1 MLLALPAAADS
12 LGELVGVLR
21 SRYPSATVVSGF
33 NDWRTVS
40 VYRRHAGLHLGYDIV
55 LPYGSRVPAAW
66 PGRVVAITPWGGS
79 QYGIT
84 VLADS
89 GYEATYGHLSPLVR
103 VGQRVSPG
111 DFVGTTIIDHVD
123 VKMRDSAGAYVDFG
137 TFASSARRVVTVVRQ
152 AEDRAEQWQARY
164 AALESKPR
172 PPWPLER
179 TAELL
184 AEGAISVQD
193 ARRGEEALKVQRQ
206 LTVVKEEAR
215 KRGIRLKA
223 KSKPL
228 RLGKLVADGV
238 VTKAEA
244 SR

>member
-1 MLLALPAAADS
+1 
-12 LGELVGVLR
+12 
-21 SRYPSATVVSGF
+21 VVSGF

-66 PGRVVAITPWGGS
+66 PGKVVAITPWGGS

-103 VGQRVSPG
+103 VGQRVAAG
-111 DFVGTTIIDHVD
+111 DFVGLTIIDHVD

-137 TFASSARRVVTVVRQ
+137 SLASARRVVTVVRQ
-152 AEDRAEQWQARY
+152 AEDQAEKWQARY
-164 AALESKPR
+164 EALERKPM
-172 PPWPLER
+172 PSWDLDR

-184 AEGAISVQD
+184 KMGAISAQD
-193 ARRGEEALKVQRQ
+193 ARRGEEASKVQRQ
-206 LTVVKEEAR
+206 LAVVKEAAR
-215 KRGIRLKA
+215 KRGITLKT
-223 KSKPL
+223 KPV
-228 RLGKLVADGV
+228 RPSKLVEEGV
-238 VTKAEA
+238 LTRREA
-244 SR
+244 SLKIADSK